1 MIIPEIQDR
10 LHHAMQMDL
19 ECGVAWMNDH
29 NSKEFKEKYPNISE
43 MISLILN
50 LDPEDE
56 EE

>member
-29 NSKEFKEKYPNISE
+29 NSKEFKERYPNISE

-50 LDPEDE
+50 LDLDDEDE
-56 EE
+56 